1 MANNDAIKELL
12 DHLKNELEK
21 NGFGEVVR
29 LVGIRMAN
37 DDQIS
42 ALSLERDF
50 YRILV
55 FFLNQTIDILHVLSS
70 ASVKQTIKTL
80 NNSLEDGRI
89 KKIQVELLSGDYL
102 DLEDLPNYTALIA
115 DMESILEEFKDYF

>member
-29 LVGIRMAN
+29 LVGIRMA

-42 ALSLERDF
+42 TLSRDHDF

-55 FFLNQTIDILHVLSS
+55 FFLEQTIDILHSFSS
-70 ASVKQTIKTL
+70 ASVRKTIEIL
-80 NNSLEDGRI
+80 NNSVEEGEI
-89 KKIQVELLSGDYL
+89 EKIQIELLDGDHL
-102 DLEDLPNYTALIA
+102 DLDNLDRNL
-115 DMESILEEFKDYF
+115 